1 MKILVATRNPGKL
14 REYAALLTGN
24 SPNDEPV
31 EWVSLSDLAI
41 ETEVDETGATL
52 EENAR
57 LKALTYAQES
67 GLLTLADDSGL
78 EVDALGGAPGVHS
91 ARFGQPGLD
100 DVGRYQLLLEKLGG
114 VPDAERGA
122 RFRCVVAICTPQGET
137 YTAQGV
143 CEGRITHSPRGEHGF
158 GYDPVF
164 WVEERGT
171 TMAELPPDVKNQIS
185 HRARALKAI
194 QPLLVKLL
202 AGHA

>member
-14 REYAALLTGN
+14 REYAALLTGS
-24 SPNDEPV
+24 SPDDEPV

-41 ETEVDETGATL
+41 KTEVNETGATL

-57 LKALTYAQES
+57 LKAVTYAQES

-91 ARFGQPGLD
+91 ARFGRPGLND
-100 DVGRYQLLLEKLGG
+100 AGRYQLLLEKLDG
-114 VPDAERGA
+114 VPDAERSA
-122 RFRCVVAICTPQGET
+122 RFRCVVAICTPQGGT

-164 WVEERGT
+164 WVEGRGA
-171 TMAELPPDVKNQIS
+171 TMAELPPEVKNQIS
-185 HRARALKAI
+185 HRAQALKAI
-194 QPLLVKLL
+194 KPLLAKLL
-202 AGHA
+202 AGQV